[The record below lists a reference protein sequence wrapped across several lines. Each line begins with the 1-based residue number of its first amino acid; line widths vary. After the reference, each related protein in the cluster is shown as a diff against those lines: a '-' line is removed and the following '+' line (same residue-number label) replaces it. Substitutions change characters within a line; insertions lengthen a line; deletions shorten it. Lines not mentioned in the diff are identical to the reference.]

1 MEQQRDHHIVVN
13 PEDEAFFAGI
23 RRDPDHHDGG
33 RHPEIA
39 EAQGHGS
46 DALTSQLMHLSED
59 ILASIGVGAGQ
70 RIVADMMPPGLTVLA
85 PRHGTEAF
93 DRTAHVG
100 RLRDKWAD
108 YNSKV
113 RRFTC
118 NITQLI
124 AVESVLWER
133 LLVMEEDLNRHESE
147 PGPQC
152 CGCGLTVE
160 ALAQERAKR
169 EQAMEEK
176 APGEDAPQ
184 RSKFGKRK

>member
-1 MEQQRDHHIVVN
+1 MEQQRGHPIVVN
-13 PEDEAFFAGI
+13 PEDEALFAGI

-59 ILASIGVGAGQ
+59 MLASIGVGAGQ
-70 RIVADMMPPGLTVLA
+70 RIVADMMPPGLTVPA
-85 PRHGTEAF
+85 PRHGLEAF
-93 DRTAHVG
+93 DRTAHVS
-100 RLRDKWAD
+100 RLRDSWSDA
-108 YNSKV
+108 NFKV
-113 RRFTC
+113 RRFTA

-124 AVESVLWER
+124 AVEHVLWER

-147 PGPQC
+147 PDPQC

-160 ALAQERAKR
+160 ALAQKRAKR
-169 EQAMEEK
+169 EQAMEGK
-176 APGEDAPQ
+176 APGEGAPQ
-184 RSKFGKRK
+184 RSMFGKRK